1 MTISHH
7 DLQPSFSRLPVHH
20 NLHPPTERQKE
31 HTVHVRSLA
40 RRLKDVSHGKSP
52 VGRPLLTHAVSVI
65 RVPVKAEL
73 GEPEQLEDG
82 LGLPVDLRLL
92 PFAVRRLGNER
103 LKAEPGGDGGAGQ
116 GGAVLVSD
124 VHPGQQSVCLLTKH
138 TKNPY
143 L

>member
-1 MTISHH
+1 M
-7 DLQPSFSRLPVHH
+7 
-20 NLHPPTERQKE
+20 
-31 HTVHVRSLA
+31 
-40 RRLKDVSHGKSP
+40 
-52 VGRPLLTHAVSVI
+52 SVI

-73 GEPEQLEDG
+73 GEPKQLEDG

-124 VHPGQQSVCLLTKH
+124 VHPGQQSVCLLTKN